1 MEGFMSV
8 AVWIRRKEPQADE
21 IKLILQVLLQMKL
34 SVAIFCFLEGFVVP
48 LGTVAIIVDLLEI
61 VK

>member
-8 AVWIRRKEPQADE
+8 AVWIRRKEPHADE
-21 IKLILQVLLQMKL
+21 IILILQVFLQMKL
-34 SVAIFCFLEGFVVP
+34 SVANFCFLEGFVVT
-48 LGTVAIIVDLLEI
+48 LGTEAIIVDFLVI

>member
-8 AVWIRRKEPQADE
+8 AVWIRRKEPHADE
-21 IKLILQVLLQMKL
+21 IKFALQVFLQMEL
-34 SVAIFCFLEGFVVP
+34 SVTISWFLEGFVVP
-48 LGTVAIIVDLLEI
+48 LGTVAIIVDFLEI

>member
-8 AVWIRRKEPQADE
+8 AVWIRRKEPHADE
-21 IKLILQVLLQMKL
+21 IKLILQVFLQMKL

-48 LGTVAIIVDLLEI
+48 LGTVTIIVDFLEI